1 MLTAVNNQMI
11 YKHIR
16 LADYKDKKYFRRK
29 TIQVSL
35 LEIQIKLSCF
45 SAMYSVVYILSLSRT
60 QEGIHG
66 MSLEIQLSFIIPSS
80 TFQLFCV
87 WEEMSIP
94 FAFSILC
101 MLSSFM
107 TRKPEQD

>member
-1 MLTAVNNQMI
+1 MI
-11 YKHIR
+11 YKPIR